1 MLSNLPPTKL
11 HQAIMNPK
19 AGQADDFA
27 WVVDELS
34 DAGAYQNWHDAL
46 ESVNQRGRLRS
57 ESSFDNWKNKGGIKP
72 RGKSTIRGNA

>member
-34 DAGAYQNWHDAL
+34 DAGAYKTGMMH
-46 ESVNQRGRLRS
+46 
-57 ESSFDNWKNKGGIKP
+57 
-72 RGKSTIRGNA
+72 